1 MGSLFA
7 SNRASPPIA
16 GPNLSYEPEDM
27 YLAGGSTGTSFY
39 DWLKRNIKEYG
50 PAIGEAAVKGMGGK
64 EGKTPDNVQSTQQ
77 ARSSAA
83 SYIAPGRLSAGPF
96 AAVSPPPDY
105 EAMAQQAFRNALV
118 SYILENPK
126 ANIKGM
132 L

>member
-1 MGSLFA
+1 MGDLF
-7 SNRASPPIA
+7 SSKPA
-16 GPNLSYEPEDM
+16 GPDLSYEPEDM
-27 YLAGGSTGTSFY
+27 YLAGGSTGTSFT
-39 DWLKRNIKEYG
+39 DWLKRNLKEYG
-50 PAIGEAAVKGMGGK
+50 PAIGKAAVKGMGGK
-64 EGKTPDNVQSTQQ
+64 EEKAPDNTIGSQQ
-77 ARSSAA
+77 ARVSAA
-83 SYIAPGRLSAGPF
+83 SYMGPGRLSAGPF